1 MVRSRRDRVNP
12 VRAVGDD
19 RIAPRLV
26 VRPRMANVVPSR
38 PAPVSASLR
47 AGELR
52 FHEAADGVVVR
63 ALEDVLARERLEP
76 LEVDVAHA
84 GELQGAIEEPFSLER
99 QLWHLLHTE
108 AGKRRHDDRLR
119 ARQTVRFHAVGAL
132 FAQADPTPAFDALMD
147 LVVDE
152 ESVRVRVRVRIFAGL
167 SEAGFK
173 IPEDRR
179 DAVRKMLP
187 DSFALDQD
195 GTPRQ

>member
-1 MVRSRRDRVNP
+1 M
-12 VRAVGDD
+12 
-19 RIAPRLV
+19 
-26 VRPRMANVVPSR
+26 
-38 PAPVSASLR
+38 
-47 AGELR
+47 
-52 FHEAADGVVVR
+52 
-63 ALEDVLARERLEP
+63 
-76 LEVDVAHA
+76 
-84 GELQGAIEEPFSLER
+84 
-99 QLWHLLHTE
+99 
-108 AGKRRHDDRLR
+108 
-119 ARQTVRFHAVGAL
+119 GAL

-152 ESVRVRVRVRIFAGL
+152 ESVRVRVRIFAGL